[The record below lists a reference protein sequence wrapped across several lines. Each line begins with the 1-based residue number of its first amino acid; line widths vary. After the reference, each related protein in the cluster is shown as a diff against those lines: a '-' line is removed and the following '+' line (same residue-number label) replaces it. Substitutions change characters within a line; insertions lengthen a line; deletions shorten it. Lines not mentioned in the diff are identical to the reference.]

1 MVEIMLNEREKVVF
15 KTIVDIYIEKKEPVG
30 SRFVSKVTPLGLS
43 PASIRN
49 IMSDLEEIGLIT
61 HPHTSAGRIP
71 TDKGYKYY
79 IEEFININ
87 TVDNTL
93 IEKLKLYMNPV
104 NFDQFFSDICGA
116 ISELTNSVGFVFEPK
131 ISSMELK
138 HIEFVKLTSEKLIA
152 IVVTNTGIVHNILL
166 NVSEDIKDNELVQ
179 VSNYLNSHFKNK
191 NFYEIKNELEKQ
203 LFKERECLNQLIDKI
218 KNFSDKIFTAIE
230 MQNPFF
236 ISGASNLIDLNYTSD
251 IDNLKNLLKSIE
263 EKSFIYEI
271 LNKCL
276 YEKEIKIF
284 IGSEIG
290 NDILKDYTLLT
301 KAYNNK
307 NIVGYLGI
315 LGPKNMQYPSIIPLI
330 NYTAELIS
338 KLLNN
343 YGGYND

>member
-1 MVEIMLNEREKVVF
+1 MLNEREKIVF
-15 KTIVDIYIEKKEPVG
+15 KTIVDKYIERKEPVG

-49 IMSDLEEIGLIT
+49 IMSDLEEIDLIT
-61 HPHTSAGRIP
+61 HLHTSAGRIP

-79 IEEFININ
+79 IEEFIDIN

-93 IEKLKLYMNPV
+93 IEKLKLYMDPV

-131 ISSMELK
+131 VSSMELK
-138 HIEFVKLTSEKLIA
+138 HIEFVKLTSKKLIA

-166 NVSEDIKDNELVQ
+166 NISEDIKDNELTQ

-191 NFYEIKNELEKQ
+191 NFYEIKNEIEKQ
-203 LFKERECLNQLIDKI
+203 LFKEREHLNQLIDRI

-236 ISGASNLIDLNYTSD
+236 ISGTSNLIDLSYTSD

-290 NDILKDYTLLT
+290 NDILKDYSLLT